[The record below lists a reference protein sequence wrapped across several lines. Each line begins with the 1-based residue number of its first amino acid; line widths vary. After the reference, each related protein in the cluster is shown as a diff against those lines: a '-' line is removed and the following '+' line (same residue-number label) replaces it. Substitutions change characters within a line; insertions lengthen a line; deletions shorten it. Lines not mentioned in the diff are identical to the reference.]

1 MSCRHRSRLLQSRE
15 RLPSLASRWREQDFA
30 ARPYDRTISP
40 GLDLAFDNKQLASI
54 GHPTLVPNPFGGVLK
69 TETLTFQPV
78 CAFALFPQDAA
89 IERAINLAVA
99 RPLILAKRRAMEIV
113 PTSNFWA
120 IGFILRFSLSRSDS
134 D

>member
-1 MSCRHRSRLLQSRE
+1 MRTEQKIKPSFPCLAVIGRGYC
-15 RLPSLASRWREQDFA
+15 SLANASLHLTSRWREQDFA

-113 PTSNFWA
+113 PTSN
-120 IGFILRFSLSRSDS
+120 
-134 D
+134 